1 MSKHTPGPWAIDDH
15 LGAANIHVGTV
26 SENGRDVCRI
36 SPNKAFS
43 VPRSKRPRFCCDD
56 EDMSNAAL
64 IAAAPDL
71 LAALK
76 AAEPHLY
83 MATDGIRQAVRAA
96 IAKAEGA
103 S

>member
-1 MSKHTPGPWAIDDH
+1 MSKHTPGPWKPYQVQNAINGEPLDKW
-15 LGAANIHVGTV
+15 GVAEANPQYPMLPHSVTSKNDGTLT
-26 SENGRDVCRI
+26 EPDAR
-36 SPNKAFS
+36 
-43 VPRSKRPRFCCDD
+43 
-56 EDMSNAAL
+56 L

-71 LAALK
+71 LATLK

-96 IAKAEGA
+96 IAKAEGV